1 MTKLNVVDLG
11 NFKEFKEMRRAEM
24 NYGSYLG
31 TLSNTQLEYEVHNLM
46 DEFAE
51 NKYDK
56 DFFSRGK
63 LILKELTTRANDATK
78 IKIEMLTKETLN
90 LL

>member
-11 NFKEFKEMRRAEM
+11 NFKEFKETRRAEM

-31 TLSNTQLEYEVHNLM
+31 TLSNTQLEYEVNNLV

-78 IKIEMLTKETLN
+78 IKIEMLTKETLK